1 MFESL
6 TANKLSNMRYDS
18 ECSSVD
24 ELEVDILELKKEMQ
38 RLRGILNHN
47 FEIINQI
54 RTTRKKYNTY
64 NVQDIENTDELL

>member
-1 MFESL
+1 
-6 TANKLSNMRYDS
+6 MRYDS